1 VSEGDL
7 NHSAYCRSRRRSLA
21 EPLTLSCALAGVDL
35 LAPMSEPHSRTARY
49 PFTSSAPRD
58 VMTDKD
64 RETIRELVKLEHL
77 LIGLPGDPRQWLTV
91 AGQGRA
97 PGPRPGLPR

>member
-1 VSEGDL
+1 
-7 NHSAYCRSRRRSLA
+7 
-21 EPLTLSCALAGVDL
+21 
-35 LAPMSEPHSRTARY
+35 
-49 PFTSSAPRD
+49 
-58 VMTDKD
+58 MTDKD